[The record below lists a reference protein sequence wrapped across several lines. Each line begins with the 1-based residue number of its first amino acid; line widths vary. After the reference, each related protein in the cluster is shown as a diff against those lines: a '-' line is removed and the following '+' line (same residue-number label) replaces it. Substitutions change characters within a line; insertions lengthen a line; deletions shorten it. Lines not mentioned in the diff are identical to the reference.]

1 MDNNTQRPHHTD
13 SDATTSDHTHF
24 GFKTIDAAQ
33 KSRQVAHVFHS
44 VAQRYDVM
52 NDLMSGGL
60 HRLWKRFTIE
70 RAAVRPGMRVL
81 DIAGG
86 TGDLVRA
93 FAPRVGARGEGGV
106 TGVN

>member
-1 MDNNTQRPHHTD
+1 MDNNTQRPQDTD
-13 SDATTSDHTHF
+13 PSAMNDTTHF

-33 KSRQVAHVFHS
+33 KAREVAQVFHS

-70 RAAVRPGMRVL
+70 RAAIRPGMRVL
-81 DIAGG
+81 DIRSEEHTSELQSRGH
-86 TGDLVRA
+86 LVCR
-93 FAPRVGARGEGGV
+93 
-106 TGVN
+106 